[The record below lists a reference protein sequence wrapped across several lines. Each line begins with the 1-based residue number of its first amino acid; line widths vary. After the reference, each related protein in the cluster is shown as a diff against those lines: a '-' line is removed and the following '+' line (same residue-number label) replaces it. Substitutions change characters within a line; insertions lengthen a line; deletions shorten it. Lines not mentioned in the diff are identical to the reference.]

1 MLAFPK
7 GRLDIYQ
14 ADKHKPREGREQDIS
29 VFRHYRGMLP
39 IFTTTIRR
47 QQSRGTST
55 KPKRATVMGRS
66 HGQSNSTPQLRKDAV
81 KAIAVDLGGVLF
93 AEDDTLQTRG
103 HPKAEGI
110 VVAPGR

>member
-1 MLAFPK
+1 
-7 GRLDIYQ
+7 
-14 ADKHKPREGREQDIS
+14 
-29 VFRHYRGMLP
+29 
-39 IFTTTIRR
+39 
-47 QQSRGTST
+47 
-55 KPKRATVMGRS
+55 MGRS

-93 AEDDTLQTRG
+93 AEDDTLQTWG